1 MIQKSPF
8 TGGNIKLI
16 TENRDFM
23 YKGELITIPYS
34 YYLCE
39 DTKEQ
44 FTTTELDER
53 NMQRLRHLYSS
64 QHSIQYSLP

>member
-8 TGGNIKLI
+8 TGGNVKLI
-16 TENRDFM
+16 TEDRGFM
-23 YKGELITIPYS
+23 YKGELVTIPYS

-44 FTTTELDER
+44 FTTTELDEE
-53 NMQRLRHLYSS
+53 NMRRLHHSYSS
-64 QHSIQYSLP
+64 KQDVLCSVS